1 MKRDARRP
9 RIAMTMVAMPAE
21 RQSQA
26 SKASKSARLRE
37 APRKREATMM
47 TRSKEGNL
55 ERIL

>member
-1 MKRDARRP
+1 M
-9 RIAMTMVAMPAE
+9 AMTMVAMPAE

-55 ERIL
+55 ERSL